1 MGVRRLCGS
10 ARARLQAF
18 VARRVVWL
26 LAALVCLGAA
36 GPALALQ
43 LTDDRGV
50 VVTLAA
56 PPQRIV
62 SLLPSL
68 TETVCELGQC

>member
-50 VVTLAA
+50 VVTLAVNA
-56 PPQRIV
+56 RSV
-62 SLLPSL
+62 ATHSNWARHWRSR
-68 TETVCELGQC
+68 V